1 MEKLL
6 TYVPIISSTI
16 IALGVLF
23 GGLFWMLKV
32 IIKVELIPINTELA
46 ALKSEI
52 NTEIAA
58 LRNYLKETENRI
70 EQRLTKL
77 ETLIEAQ
84 NSNKNS

>member
-32 IIKVELIPINTELA
+32 IIKVELIPVNMELA
-46 ALKSEI
+46 ALRGEI
-52 NTEIAA
+52 
-58 LRNYLKETENRI
+58 KETENRI
-70 EQRLTKL
+70 EQRLTRL

-84 NSNKNS
+84 SKNKNP

>member
-6 TYVPIISSTI
+6 TYLPIISSTI

-32 IIKVELIPINTELA
+32 IIKVELIPVNTELA
-46 ALKSEI
+46 ALKSEVNI
-52 NTEIAA
+52 EISA
-58 LRNYLKETENRI
+58 LRNDL
-70 EQRLTKL
+70 EQRLTRL

-84 NSNKNS
+84 SRNKNP

>member
-16 IALGVLF
+16 IALGLLF

-32 IIKVELIPINTELA
+32 IIKVELIPVNMELA
-46 ALKSEI
+46 ALRGEI
-52 NTEIAA
+52 
-58 LRNYLKETENRI
+58 KETENRI
-70 EQRLTKL
+70 EQRLTRL

-84 NSNKNS
+84 NRNKNT

>member
-32 IIKVELIPINTELA
+32 IIKVELIPVNMELA
-46 ALKSEI
+46 ALRGEI
-52 NTEIAA
+52 
-58 LRNYLKETENRI
+58 K
-70 EQRLTKL
+70 K
-77 ETLIEAQ
+77 
-84 NSNKNS
+84 

>member
-6 TYVPIISSTI
+6 TYIPIISSTI

-32 IIKVELIPINTELA
+32 IIKVELIPVNMELA
-46 ALKSEI
+46 ALRGEI
-52 NTEIAA
+52 
-58 LRNYLKETENRI
+58 KETENRI
-70 EQRLTKL
+70 EQRLTRL

-84 NSNKNS
+84 NKNKNS

>member
-6 TYVPIISSTI
+6 TYVPIISWTI

-23 GGLFWMLKV
+23 GGLFWMLKL
-32 IIKVELIPINTELA
+32 IIKAELIPVNTELA
-46 ALKSEI
+46 ALRSEF
-52 NTEIAA
+52 
-58 LRNYLKETENRI
+58 KETKNRI
-70 EQRLTKL
+70 EKRLTKL

>member
-32 IIKVELIPINTELA
+32 IIKVELIPVNMELA
-46 ALKSEI
+46 ALRGEI
-52 NTEIAA
+52 
-58 LRNYLKETENRI
+58 KETENRI
-70 EQRLTKL
+70 EQRLTRL

-84 NSNKNS
+84 SRNKNP

>member
-16 IALGVLF
+16 IALEVLF

-32 IIKVELIPINTELA
+32 IIKVELIPVNTELA
-46 ALKSEI
+46 AFKSDV

-58 LRNYLKETENRI
+58 LRNDL
-70 EQRLTKL
+70 EQLLTRL

-84 NSNKNS
+84 SRKKNP